1 MTSRGEPRLSQRPG
15 LAARQCLA
23 SSPPVFFP
31 QSLSVGRGPLAAARH
46 CSIICWTTGS
56 PAARLVIVGSVET
69 IILPRHLVNQI
80 LDQALTSPDV
90 EVCGLIA
97 ARDGRPVR
105 AIPISNVSDQPQRL
119 FVMDPASQIDALRR
133 MREQGEELFG
143 IYHSHPHS
151 PAEPSATDLE
161 KAGYPQALYLI
172 VSLNTRG
179 VLEMRGF
186 RLQEGK
192 ATQVQLEI

>member
-1 MTSRGEPRLSQRPG
+1 MEN
-15 LAARQCLA
+15 
-23 SSPPVFFP
+23 
-31 QSLSVGRGPLAAARH
+31 
-46 CSIICWTTGS
+46 
-56 PAARLVIVGSVET
+56 

-80 LDQALTSPDV
+80 LYQAQSSPEV

-97 ARDGRPVR
+97 ARDGRPRHCIQV
-105 AIPISNVSDQPQRL
+105 PNVSAQPQRL
-119 FVMDPASQIDALRR
+119 FAMDPARQIDAQRR

-161 KAGYPQALYLI
+161 QAGYPEALYII
-172 VSLNTRG
+172 VSLNTKG

-186 RLQEGK
+186 RLKDGK
-192 ATQVQLEI
+192 ATEVQLEI